1 MKTTANCK
9 LNLHLRVTGKLPDG
23 YHSLETI
30 FHEIPFGDELDIE
43 LSDDG
48 KLHFSSS
55 GIEIPDG
62 GNNIC
67 VKAAEILKIKHG
79 IKDGCRIHLQKNVP
93 IGAGLGGGS
102 SDAAA
107 VLKSLNDLWGIGST
121 EKELE
126 KMGLELGADVP
137 FFIRGGC
144 AWGEGKGELLRPM
157 NPVLENGTILLIYPH
172 LHINTSWAYKNLN
185 LNLTKTADNVIFAEV
200 SKLRAPL
207 RHYFEGFFNDFEAVV
222 FEKYPE
228 IEKIKEF
235 MINEGADFS
244 AMSGSGS
251 TVFGFFTNEKMLEH
265 AIRIADKNYFV
276 KAIKL

>member
-1 MKTTANCK
+1 MKVTANCK
-9 LNLHLRVTGKLPDG
+9 INLHLKVTGKLPDG
-23 YHSLETI
+23 YHSIETI
-30 FHEIPFGDELDIE
+30 FQEIPFGDVLEIE
-43 LSDDG
+43 PSEDG
-48 KLHFSSS
+48 NIHFSSS

-62 GNNIC
+62 GDNIC
-67 VKAAEILKIKHG
+67 VKAAELLQVKHG
-79 IKDGCRIHLQKNVP
+79 INNGCRIHLEKNVP

-102 SDAAA
+102 SDAAS
-107 VLKSLNDLWGIGST
+107 VLKSLNTLWDLELT
-121 EKELE
+121 QDELE
-126 KMGLELGADVP
+126 KTGLELGADVP

-144 AWGEGKGELLRPM
+144 ARGEGKGEVLMPM
-157 NPVLENGTILLIYPH
+157 EPVLKNGTILLIYPH

-200 SKLRAPL
+200 SKSRAPL
-207 RHYFEGFFNDFEAVV
+207 RHYFEDFFNDFETVV
-222 FEKYPE
+222 FDKYPE
-228 IEKIKEF
+228 IGMIKEF

-265 AIRIADKNYFV
+265 AIRITDNNYFV

>member
-1 MKTTANCK
+1 MKVTANCK
-9 LNLHLRVTGKLPDG
+9 LNIHLKVTGKLPDG
-23 YHSLETI
+23 YHTLETI
-30 FHEIPFGDELDIE
+30 FQEIPFGDELEIE
-43 LSDDG
+43 STEDG
-48 KLHFSSS
+48 NIHFTSS

-62 GNNIC
+62 GTNIC
-67 VKAAEILKIKHG
+67 VKAAESLQRKHG
-79 IKDGCRIHLQKNVP
+79 INEGCRIHLQKNVP

-107 VLKSLNDLWGIGST
+107 VLKSLNSIWGIGLT
-121 EKELE
+121 DGELE
-126 KMGLELGADVP
+126 EIGLELGADVP
-137 FFIRGGC
+137 FFVRGGC
-144 AWGEGKGELLRPM
+144 AWAEGKGEVLRPIK
-157 NPVLENGTILLIYPH
+157 PVLKNGTILLIYPH

-200 SKLRAPL
+200 SKMRKPL
-207 RHYFEGFFNDFEAVV
+207 RHYFEEFFNDFETVV
-222 FEKYPE
+222 FDKYPE
-228 IEKIKEF
+228 IGQIKEF

-244 AMSGSGS
+244 VMSGSGS